1 MFAVIIPPKRRSV
14 ELKRADRF
22 TKRFLTC
29 SFLAAVAASCVL
41 SMSARPPA
49 RQGDKSET
57 VTVFLTGNEHGALKP
72 CGCSGGQLGGLDRRG
87 AILNSVAVSKRM
99 AVDTGSFVKSDDEQD
114 LIKFDILMEAYNR
127 LDYDA
132 VNLTEKDVETARNS
146 GLLDG
151 GGLGFKLISAQE
163 LPDVNLSPSFTKNL
177 PLTGRDVAVTV
188 ASFDALSV
196 PAEQVAELFA
206 RRPGPDT
213 FNILILNTCDKSAMS
228 SILRTGIADCIIC
241 PSESDEPDLRSKPGD
256 RPLVLSVGRYGKYV
270 TRLQIGPGRSDER
283 PKLAF
288 SYVPVTEDLLPDD
301 SLVELY
307 EAYQQF
313 VRDADLLEKNP
324 RLPLPNGL
332 EYVGSQFCKACHT
345 HPYNYEKWSTK
356 RHADA
361 YATLEKV
368 GSQYGPE
375 CIVCH
380 VVGYEYETG
389 YVSEEKT
396 PHLKDVGCENCHG
409 PGSQHIKSLGRE
421 KTTQP
426 MSDCMDCHT
435 PEHSGGFAGHEQE
448 YLEKI
453 VHWEPNAPGNVK

>member
-1 MFAVIIPPKRRSV
+1 MV
-14 ELKRADRF
+14 
-22 TKRFLTC
+22 
-29 SFLAAVAASCVL
+29 
-41 SMSARPPA
+41 
-49 RQGDKSET
+49 
-57 VTVFLTGNEHGALKP
+57 
-72 CGCSGGQLGGLDRRG
+72 
-87 AILNSVAVSKRM
+87 
-99 AVDTGSFVKSDDEQD
+99 VDIGSFVQSDGEQD

-132 VNLTEKDVETARNS
+132 VNLTEKDVEIARNR

-151 GGLGFKLISAQE
+151 GGLDFKLISAQKPADSN
-163 LPDVNLSPSFTKNL
+163 LPQAFTKKL
-177 PLTGRDVAVTV
+177 PLMGKDVAVTV
-188 ASFDALSV
+188 ASFDAASA
-196 PAEQVAELFA
+196 PAEQMTELFA
-206 RRPGPDT
+206 QRPGPDT
-213 FNILILNTCDKSAMS
+213 VNVLILNSCDKDVIG
-228 SILRTGIADCIIC
+228 SISQMGIVDCIIC

-256 RPLVLSVGRYGKYV
+256 RPLVFSVGRYGKYV
-270 TRLQIGPGRSDER
+270 TRLQIGTGPGDER

-288 SYVPVTEDLLPDD
+288 SYVPVTEDLMPED

-307 EAYQQF
+307 KAYQQF
-313 VRDADLLEKNP
+313 VGDAGLLEKNP

-332 EYVGSQFCKACHT
+332 EYVGSQSCKACHT

-356 RHADA
+356 RHAGA
-361 YATLEKV
+361 YSTLEKV
-368 GSQYGPE
+368 GSQYDPE

-426 MSDCMDCHT
+426 MSDCTDCHT

-448 YLEKI
+448 YFEKI
-453 VHWEPNAPGNVK
+453 VHWREPNAPGNVK